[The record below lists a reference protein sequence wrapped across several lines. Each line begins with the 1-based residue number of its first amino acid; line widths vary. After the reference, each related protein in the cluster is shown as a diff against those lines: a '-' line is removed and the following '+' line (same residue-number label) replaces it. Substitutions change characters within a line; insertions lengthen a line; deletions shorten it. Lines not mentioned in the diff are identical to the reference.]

1 MNELTD
7 SRQRLYIPGPVDVPA
22 DALAAQT
29 EPMVGHRSDEMD
41 QLFARVQG
49 QLRQAFCT
57 RDRVYVLACS
67 GTGLHEAC
75 IRNGVRAPEDGGR
88 VLCLVNG
95 AFGQRWYE
103 VAVGC
108 GKEVVKA
115 ELPWFQG
122 FDAHQA
128 AEAVRAALAQ
138 GPLDAVCLVH
148 NETSTGVLAP
158 LAPIA
163 ETLRRV
169 APDTLLFVDAVSSL
183 GGAEIRVDDW
193 RLDVCLTSSQK
204 ALAVPPGL
212 ALASVSDRVLER
224 AARVKGRGWYFDFLN
239 LEKYLVR
246 STTPATPAISLIRA
260 LEVQLERMLAEGLEA
275 RWQRH
280 CALRDHTRTWADR
293 RGFRP
298 CVALGWASPTVST
311 LGNRPGNDVARMI
324 AYAKR
329 HALEISDGYGPQ
341 KGQSF
346 RIGHLGETTLPD
358 LDRLFA
364 VLEDYLP

>member
-1 MNELTD
+1 MNDVAD

-29 EPMVGHRSDEMD
+29 EPMVGHRSVEMD
-41 QLFARVQG
+41 QLFARVQDK
-49 QLRQAFCT
+49 LRQAFCT
-57 RDRVYVLACS
+57 RSRVYVVACS
-67 GTGLHEAC
+67 GSGLHEAC
-75 IRNGVRAPEDGGR
+75 IRNGVRDPEDGGR
-88 VLCLVNG
+88 VLCFVNG

-103 VAVGC
+103 VAQGC

-115 ELPWFQG
+115 ERPWFQG
-122 FDAHQA
+122 FNAYQA
-128 AEAVRAALAQ
+128 GQAVRAALAQ

-148 NETSTGVLAP
+148 NETSTGVMAP
-158 LAPIA
+158 LGPVAATI
-163 ETLRRV
+163 RGF
-169 APDTLLFVDAVSSL
+169 APDALLFVDAVSSL

-193 RLDVCLTSSQK
+193 GLDVCLTSSQK

-212 ALASVSDRVLER
+212 ALAAVSDRVLER
-224 AARVKGRGWYFDFLN
+224 AAQVKGRGWYFDFLN

-260 LEVQLERMLAEGLEA
+260 LEVQLDRMLAEGLEA

-280 CALRDHTRTWADR
+280 QALCDHTRAWADNA
-293 RGFRP
+293 GFRP
-298 CVALGWASPTVST
+298 CVPWTRASPTVTT
-311 LGNRPGNDVARMI
+311 LGNRPGNDIARML

-329 HALEISDGYGPQ
+329 HGREISDGYGPQ

-358 LDRLFA
+358 LDCLFA